1 VIAVLNLESTR
12 KAAFRE
18 QLHLLT
24 TVADQISGALANAQ
38 MVSELRQRARLM
50 EMMSQVS
57 RHALEATDSKDLVER
72 IVQYIQERFP
82 LEITAIAYYDRATDE
97 LIHGADAGGVEI
109 ERESRWPVTE
119 GLIGRGIREGRT
131 LLVPDVSA
139 DPSYVSLNPRVQS
152 ELVIPIRFHGEI
164 LGALNLESA
173 APETFSP
180 ANVLAFEAFADQ
192 VAGALHMSSVN
203 ARLNETTRLLEL
215 KTRALEEANEHLAGA
230 IETLH
235 RISTQDGLTGV
246 SNRRHFDETLATEWR
261 RCARKDSPLALLL
274 LDIDHFKTFNDTAGH
289 QAGDD
294 CLRRVAQTLHDSLHR
309 ASDLVARYG
318 GEEFA
323 ILLPETDPA
332 HARRFAEILRA
343 RVEES
348 RLVTISVGVAC
359 IVPTRDGSGI
369 EQFVGSADRALYEA
383 KRAGRNR
390 VRPE

>member
-1 VIAVLNLESTR
+1 
-12 KAAFRE
+12 
-18 QLHLLT
+18 
-24 TVADQISGALANAQ
+24 
-38 MVSELRQRARLM
+38 
-50 EMMSQVS
+50 
-57 RHALEATDSKDLVER
+57 
-72 IVQYIQERFP
+72 
-82 LEITAIAYYDRATDE
+82 
-97 LIHGADAGGVEI
+97 
-109 ERESRWPVTE
+109 
-119 GLIGRGIREGRT
+119 
-131 LLVPDVSA
+131 
-139 DPSYVSLNPRVQS
+139 
-152 ELVIPIRFHGEI
+152 
-164 LGALNLESA
+164 
-173 APETFSP
+173 
-180 ANVLAFEAFADQ
+180 
-192 VAGALHMSSVN
+192 VN